1 MNKLLFY
8 PRLAIINLKKNKTFY
23 FPYLLVCT
31 LSSVLL
37 YSLLSLYSNPGL
49 STLNGA
55 ASVSIIFLL
64 GIVILS
70 LFSIILFFYTN
81 SFLMKRRQKEFALYS
96 ILGMGKKHI
105 CRVLFFENLI
115 TGAAS
120 IISGI
125 LLGILISRLVFLIF
139 LKMVHFSIPLDFYIS
154 IDAILITTAIFVGIF
169 LLLLLRNIFRIYLSS
184 PVSLLQGSQSGE
196 KEPKA
201 SWILTVLGILSLGA
215 GYYIAIVTENP
226 LNAIGKFFI
235 AVLFVIIGTYFLFI
249 SGSIAALKFMKKR
262 KAFFYK
268 PRNFIAVSGMLY
280 RMKQNA
286 AGLASICIL
295 CTMVLVTLST
305 TVSLYL
311 SADKIA
317 KEQCPNDISIRYA
330 PEQKDDIE
338 AYITASDSKDISIIN
353 YNTYRF
359 STLLLAKTDN
369 QFFSDEEN
377 EGGLSFADFNKQAFL
392 TILPLEDY
400 NQLEGQ
406 NIALEESEILFFSQN
421 DDTFH
426 YASLFINNE
435 EYAIKEHLSSMFS
448 STGDNTV
455 IFYKSYLLVV
465 RDMEVL
471 TALITDKDGSKNA
484 SYERISS
491 FDIVAE
497 NDEIKTLY
505 AQNLH
510 DDITQNVHRVFVF
523 TSYHLLKEAFFE
535 LCGGFLFLGVFLGI
549 AFLAAA
555 ALIIYYKQLSEGYQD
570 YERFSIMKK
579 VGLSEKE
586 IKKTVNKQIL
596 LVFFLPL
603 TAAILHIGFSLKF
616 FGRLLLLFG
625 LTDFQF
631 IVLCAAG
638 TVLIFSILYMLI
650 YKLTSNSY
658 MKLIK

>member
-125 LLGILISRLVFLIF
+125 LLGILISRLVFLVF

-603 TAAILHIGFSLKF
+603 TTAILHIGFSLKF